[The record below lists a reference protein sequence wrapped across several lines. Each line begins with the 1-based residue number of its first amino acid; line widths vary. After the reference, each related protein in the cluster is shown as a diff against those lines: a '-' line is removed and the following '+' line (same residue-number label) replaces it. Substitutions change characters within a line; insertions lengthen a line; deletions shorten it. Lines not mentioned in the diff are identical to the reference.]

1 MVDMAVSTSL
11 EAPHARPERRFN
23 ARRDELVSCALHTLD
38 ELGYARTSLR
48 EIAHNSE
55 YSHGVLHYY
64 FSDKAELLT
73 DCMQRYRA
81 FAVGHFDELIHAT
94 GDTAREYCDRVAE
107 LLAKSLVNDA
117 AMHRL
122 WDDLRAQSMFE
133 PSLQGFV
140 AEIAAER
147 QRAIGAIVA
156 RYAELAG
163 VEPVSDELAAD
174 AFDGMFSRHVLAH
187 RFGEPHIERDLIR
200 AAKSLLPLLGR

>member
-1 MVDMAVSTSL
+1 MAVSTSL
-11 EAPHARPERRFN
+11 PAPRGRPERRFD
-23 ARRDELVSCALHTLD
+23 ARRAELVACALLTLD

-73 DCMQRYRA
+73 DCMQSYRA
-81 FAVGHFDELIHAT
+81 FIEGHFEELINASGH
-94 GDTAREYCDRVAE
+94 TAREYCSRVAE
-107 LLAKSLVNDA
+107 LLGKSLVNDA
-117 AMHRL
+117 PMHRL

-133 PSLQGFV
+133 RSLQDFV
-140 AEIAAER
+140 AEVGAER
-147 QRAIGAIVA
+147 QRAIGAVVA

-163 VEPVSDELAAD
+163 LEPVSDELAAA

-187 RFGEPHIERDLIR
+187 RHGEPHIEGDLID